1 MYLLLDIGNTREK
14 AALVKQGKV
23 TALPQLAVDNLA
35 KLPLKAV
42 YFASVA
48 SQEKV
53 ALLKQLLGLDHLPWR
68 QVHSD
73 AQAYGVRSCYQQPQT
88 LGVDRW
94 LAMLGAQL
102 LFPAKNVLIVD
113 AGTAVT
119 VDWMDNKGQHGGG
132 WIIPGLKMQQQA
144 VVKNTAKV
152 FNSEMFNGRLEP
164 GMATV
169 TGLQNGCLA
178 AVLGAIRLAWQ
189 QTPCDKLLL
198 TGGDSKF
205 LKPYLADLPLV
216 VEPLLIFQGLARYI
230 DM

>member
-14 AALVKQGKV
+14 AALVKNGKV
-23 TALPQLAVDNLA
+23 TALPQLAADNLA
-35 KLPLKAV
+35 KLPIKAV

-53 ALLKQLLGLDHLPWR
+53 AVIKQLLGLDHLPWR
-68 QVHSD
+68 QVYSD
-73 AQAYGVRSCYQQPQT
+73 AQAYGVRSSYQQPQT

-102 LFPAKNVLIVD
+102 LFNGQNVLIAD
-113 AGTAVT
+113 AGTAIT
-119 VDWMDNKGQHGGG
+119 LDWLDKSGQHGGG

-152 FNSEMFNGRLEP
+152 FNADMFNGRLEP
-164 GMATV
+164 GIDTV

-189 QTPCDKLLL
+189 DTPADKLIL

-205 LKPYLADLPLV
+205 LKPHLSDLPLV
-216 VEPLLIFQGLARYI
+216 VEPLLIFHGLARYI

>member
-23 TALPQLAVDNLA
+23 TALPQLAPDNLA
-35 KLPLKAV
+35 KLPIKAV
-42 YFASVA
+42 YYASVA

-53 ALLKQLLGLDHLPWR
+53 AVIKQLLGLDHLPWR
-68 QVHSD
+68 QVYSD
-73 AQAYGVRSCYQQPQT
+73 TQAYGVRSSYQQPQT

-94 LAMLGAQL
+94 LAMLGAGL
-102 LFPAKNVLIVD
+102 LFPHQDLLIVD

-119 VDWMDNKGQHGGG
+119 VDWLSQAGQHLGG

-164 GMATV
+164 GVDTV

-178 AVLGAIRLAWQ
+178 AVLGAVRLAWQ
-189 QTPCDKLLL
+189 RTPCNKLLL

-205 LKPYLADLPLV
+205 LKAHLADLPLV
-216 VEPLLIFQGLARYI
+216 VEPLLIFHGLARYI

>member
-23 TALPQLAVDNLA
+23 SALPQLAPENLA
-35 KLPLKAV
+35 KLPIKAV

-53 ALLKQLLGLDHLPWR
+53 AVIKQLLGLEHLPWR
-68 QVHSD
+68 QVHAD
-73 AQAYGVRSCYQQPQT
+73 AQAYGVSNIYQQPQT

-94 LAMLGAQL
+94 LAMLGAQS
-102 LFPAKNVLIVD
+102 LFPDSSALIVD

-119 VDWMDNKGQHGGG
+119 LDWLEANGQHGGG

-152 FNSEMFNGRLEP
+152 FNSEMFNGRLEA
-164 GMATV
+164 GVDTV
-169 TGLQNGCLA
+169 TCLQNGCLA
-178 AVLGAIRLAWQ
+178 AVLGAIRLAWHE
-189 QTPCDKLLL
+189 TPCDKLLL

-216 VEPLLIFQGLARYI
+216 VEPLLIFHGLARYI

>member
-23 TALPQLAVDNLA
+23 TALPQLAPENLA
-35 KLPLKAV
+35 KLSLKAV
-42 YFASVA
+42 YYASVA

-53 ALLKQLLGLDHLPWR
+53 AVIKQLLGLEDLPWR
-68 QVHSD
+68 QVHAD
-73 AQAYGVRSCYQQPQT
+73 AQAYGVTSVYQQPQT

-102 LFPAKNVLIVD
+102 LFPSTSTLIVD

-119 VDWMDNKGQHGGG
+119 LDWLDARGQHQGG
-132 WIIPGLKMQQQA
+132 WIIPGLKMQQHA

-164 GMATV
+164 GEDTV
-169 TGLQNGCLA
+169 TCLQNGCLA
-178 AVLGAIRLAWQ
+178 SVLGAIRLAWQ
-189 QTPCDKLLL
+189 QNPSQKLLL

-205 LKPYLADLPLV
+205 LKSYLSDLPLV
-216 VEPLLIFQGLARYI
+216 VEPLLIFHGLARYI

>member
-1 MYLLLDIGNTREK
+1 MYLLLDIGNTRAK

-23 TALPQLAVDNLA
+23 SALPQLAPDNLA
-35 KLPLKAV
+35 KLAIKAV

-53 ALLKQLLGLDHLPWR
+53 LSVRQSLALDHLPWR
-68 QVHSD
+68 QVHSE
-73 AQAYGVRSCYQQPQT
+73 AQAFGLTNCYQQPQT

-102 LFPAKNVLIVD
+102 LQPKRNLLVVD

-119 VDWMDNKGQHGGG
+119 IDWLDVSGQHSGG
-132 WIIPGLKMQQQA
+132 WIVPGLKLQQQA

-152 FNSEMFNGRLEP
+152 FNAETFHGRLEA
-164 GMATV
+164 GVDTV

-178 AVLGAIRLAWQ
+178 SVLGAIRLAWQ
-189 QTPCDKLLL
+189 SAACDKLML

-205 LKPYLADLPLV
+205 LKPYLADLPV
-216 VEPLLIFQGLARYI
+216 IIEPLLVFHGLVRYI
-230 DM
+230 DT

>member
-23 TALPQLAVDNLA
+23 SALPQLAPENLA
-35 KLPLKAV
+35 KLAIKAV

-53 ALLKQLLGLDHLPWR
+53 AVIKQLLGLEHLPWR
-68 QVHSD
+68 QVH
-73 AQAYGVRSCYQQPQT
+73 AETQAYGVSNIYQQPQT

-94 LAMLGAQL
+94 LAMLGAQAV
-102 LFPAKNVLIVD
+102 FPGQSALIVD

-119 VDWMDNKGQHGGG
+119 LDWLDGNGQHNGG
-132 WIIPGLKMQQQA
+132 WIVPGLKMQQQA

-152 FNSEMFNGRLEP
+152 FNSEMFNGRLEA
-164 GMATV
+164 GVDTV
-169 TGLQNGCLA
+169 TCLQNGCLA
-178 AVLGAIRLAWQ
+178 SVLGAIRLAWQ
-189 QTPCDKLLL
+189 QKPCNKLLL

-205 LKPYLADLPLV
+205 IKPYIADLPLV
-216 VEPLLIFQGLARYI
+216 VDPLLIFHGLARYI

>member
-23 TALPQLAVDNLA
+23 TALPQLAPENLA
-35 KLPLKAV
+35 KLPIKAV
-42 YFASVA
+42 YYASVA

-53 ALLKQLLGLDHLPWR
+53 AVIKQLLGLEDLPWR
-68 QVHSD
+68 QVHAD
-73 AQAYGVRSCYQQPQT
+73 ALAYGVTSIYQQPQT

-94 LAMLGAQL
+94 LAMLGTQL
-102 LFPAKNVLIVD
+102 LFPANSALIVD

-119 VDWMDNKGQHGGG
+119 LDWLGGDGQHQGG
-132 WIIPGLKMQQQA
+132 WILPGLKMQQHA

-164 GMATV
+164 GEDTV
-169 TGLQNGCLA
+169 TCLQNGCLA
-178 AVLGAIRLAWQ
+178 SVLGAIRLAWQ
-189 QTPCDKLLL
+189 QNPCQKLLL

-205 LKPYLADLPLV
+205 LKSHLSDLPLV
-216 VEPLLIFQGLARYI
+216 VEPLLIFHGLARYI

>member
-14 AALVKQGKV
+14 AALVKQGRV
-23 TALPQLAVDNLA
+23 SALPQLAQENLA

-42 YFASVA
+42 YYASVA
-48 SQEKV
+48 SPER
-53 ALLKQLLGLDHLPWR
+53 LTSIKQLLGLEHLPWR
-68 QVHSD
+68 QVHAD
-73 AQAYGVRSCYQQPQT
+73 ANGFGVTNAYQQPYT

-94 LAMLGAQL
+94 LALLGCQL
-102 LFPAKNVLIVD
+102 LFPQQPALIVD

-119 VDWMDNKGQHGGG
+119 VDWLDSAGLHGGG

-152 FNSEMFNGRLEP
+152 FNSEIFNGRLEA
-164 GMATV
+164 GGDTV
-169 TGLQNGCLA
+169 TCLQNGCLA
-178 AVLGAIRLAWQ
+178 SVLGAIRLAWQ
-189 QTPCDKLLL
+189 QNSCERLLL

-216 VEPLLIFQGLARYI
+216 VEPLLIFHGLARYI
-230 DM
+230 DT

>member
-35 KLPLKAV
+35 KLPIKAV

-73 AQAYGVRSCYQQPQT
+73 AQAYGVRSSYQQSQT

-119 VDWMDNKGQHGGG
+119 VDWLDNKGLHGGG

-164 GMATV
+164 GTDTV

-189 QTPCDKLLL
+189 QSRCSKLLL
-198 TGGDSKF
+198 TGGDAKF
-205 LKPYLADLPLV
+205 LKPHLGDLPLV
-216 VEPLLIFQGLARYI
+216 VEPLLIFYGLARYI

>member
-23 TALPQLAVDNLA
+23 TALPQLAPENLA
-35 KLPLKAV
+35 KLSLKAV
-42 YFASVA
+42 YYASVA

-53 ALLKQLLGLDHLPWR
+53 AVIKQLLGLEDLPWR
-68 QVHSD
+68 QVHAD
-73 AQAYGVRSCYQQPQT
+73 AQAYGVRSSYQQPQT

-102 LFPAKNVLIVD
+102 LFPTESVLIID

-119 VDWMDNKGQHGGG
+119 VDWVDHEGQHGGG

-164 GMATV
+164 GTDTV

-189 QTPCDKLLL
+189 QSPCSKLLL
-198 TGGDSKF
+198 TGGDAKF
-205 LKPYLADLPLV
+205 LKPHLGDLPLV
-216 VEPLLIFQGLARYI
+216 VEPLLIFYGLARYI

>member
-42 YFASVA
+42 YFDS
-48 SQEKV
+48 S
-53 ALLKQLLGLDHLPWR
+53 
-68 QVHSD
+68 
-73 AQAYGVRSCYQQPQT
+73 YQQPQT

>member
-1 MYLLLDIGNTREK
+1 MYLLLDIGNTRAK
-14 AALVKQGKV
+14 AALIKKGKV
-23 TALPQLAVDNLA
+23 SALPQLAPDNLA
-35 KLPLKAV
+35 KLPIKAV

-53 ALLKQLLGLDHLPWR
+53 QAVRQSLALEHLPWR
-68 QVHSD
+68 QIHSES
-73 AQAYGVRSCYQQPQT
+73 QTFGVSNSYQQPQT

-94 LAMLGAQL
+94 LALLGGHL
-102 LFPAKNVLIVD
+102 LQPERSLLIVD

-119 VDWMDNKGQHGGG
+119 IDWLAANGQHGGG
-132 WIIPGLKMQQQA
+132 WIMPGLKLQQQA

-152 FNSEMFNGRLEP
+152 FNADIFHGRLEP
-164 GMATV
+164 GIDTV

-189 QTPCDKLLL
+189 TSPCDKLIL

-205 LKPYLADLPLV
+205 LKPYLADLPV
-216 VEPLLIFQGLARYI
+216 VTEPLLVFHGLARYI
-230 DM
+230 DT

>member
-14 AALVKQGKV
+14 AALVKMGKV
-23 TALPQLAVDNLA
+23 TALPQLAPDNLA
-35 KLPLKAV
+35 KLPIKAV

-53 ALLKQLLGLDHLPWR
+53 AIIKQLLGLDHLPWR
-68 QVHSD
+68 QVYSD
-73 AQAYGVRSCYQQPQT
+73 SQAYGVRNSYQQPQT

-102 LFPAKNVLIVD
+102 LFPAADLLIVD

-119 VDWMDNKGQHGGG
+119 IDWLNSAGQHEGG
-132 WIIPGLKMQQQA
+132 WIIPGLKLQQQA

-164 GMATV
+164 GTDTV

-189 QTPCDKLLL
+189 QNTATKLIL
-198 TGGDSKF
+198 TGGDSKV
-205 LKPYLADLPLV
+205 LKAHLSDLPMV
-216 VEPLLIFQGLARYI
+216 VEPLLIFHGLARYI

>member
-14 AALVKQGKV
+14 AALVKGGKV
-23 TALPQLAVDNLA
+23 SALPQLAADNLA
-35 KLPLKAV
+35 KLPIKAV

-53 ALLKQLLGLDHLPWR
+53 AVIKQLLGLDHLPWR
-68 QVHSD
+68 QVHAD
-73 AQAYGVRSCYQQPQT
+73 AQAYGLRSRYQQPQT

-102 LFPAKNVLIVD
+102 LFPARNMLIVD

-119 VDWMDNKGQHGGG
+119 VDWLDNNGQHGGG

-164 GMATV
+164 GDDTV

-178 AVLGAIRLAWQ
+178 AVLGAVRLAWQ
-189 QTPCDKLLL
+189 KGSCDKLLL

-205 LKPYLADLPLV
+205 LKPYLTDLPLV
-216 VEPLLIFQGLARYI
+216 VEPLLIFHGLARYI

>member
-14 AALVKQGKV
+14 AALVKNGKV
-23 TALPQLAVDNLA
+23 TALPQLAADNLA
-35 KLPLKAV
+35 KLPIKAV
-42 YFASVA
+42 YFACVA
-48 SQEKV
+48 SQERVV
-53 ALLKQLLGLDHLPWR
+53 AIKQQLGLEHLPWR
-68 QVHSD
+68 QVHSE
-73 AQAYGVRSCYQQPQT
+73 AQAYGVRSSYQQPQT

-102 LFPAKNVLIVD
+102 LFPAQNVLIVD

-119 VDWMDNKGQHGGG
+119 LDWLALDGQHGGG

-152 FNSEMFNGRLEP
+152 FNAEMFNGRLEP
-164 GMATV
+164 GIDTV
-169 TGLQNGCLA
+169 AGLQNGCLA
-178 AVLGAIRLAWQ
+178 AILGAIMLAWQ
-189 QTPCDKLLL
+189 QTSSDKLLL

-205 LKPYLADLPLV
+205 LKSYLSDLPVV
-216 VEPLLIFQGLARYI
+216 VEPLLIFHGLARYI

>member
-14 AALVKQGKV
+14 AALVKNGKV
-23 TALPQLAVDNLA
+23 TALPQLAADNLA
-35 KLPLKAV
+35 KLPIKAV

-53 ALLKQLLGLDHLPWR
+53 AVIKQLLGLDHLPWR
-68 QVHSD
+68 QVYSD
-73 AQAYGVRSCYQQPQT
+73 AQAYGVRSSYQQPQT

-102 LFPAKNVLIVD
+102 LFNGQNVLIAD
-113 AGTAVT
+113 AGTAIT
-119 VDWMDNKGQHGGG
+119 LDWLDKSGQHGGG
-132 WIIPGLKMQQQA
+132 WIIPGLKIQQQA

-152 FNSEMFNGRLEP
+152 FNAEMFNGRLEP
-164 GMATV
+164 GIDTV

-189 QTPCDKLLL
+189 DTPADKLIL

-205 LKPYLADLPLV
+205 LKPHLSDLPLV
-216 VEPLLIFQGLARYI
+216 VEPLLIFHGLARYI

>member
-14 AALVKQGKV
+14 AALVKNGKV
-23 TALPQLAVDNLA
+23 TALPQLAADNLA
-35 KLPLKAV
+35 KLPIKAV

-53 ALLKQLLGLDHLPWR
+53 AVIKQLLGLDHLPWR
-68 QVHSD
+68 QVYSD
-73 AQAYGVRSCYQQPQT
+73 AQAYGVRSSYQQPQT

-94 LAMLGAQL
+94 LAMLGAQV
-102 LFPAKNVLIVD
+102 LFNGQNVLIAD

-119 VDWMDNKGQHGGG
+119 LDWLDKSGQHGGG

-152 FNSEMFNGRLEP
+152 FNAEMFNGRLEP
-164 GMATV
+164 GTDTV

-189 QTPCDKLLL
+189 DTPADRLIL

-205 LKPYLADLPLV
+205 LKPHLSDLPLV
-216 VEPLLIFQGLARYI
+216 VEPLLIFHGLARYI

>member
-14 AALVKQGKV
+14 AALVKKGKV
-23 TALPQLAVDNLA
+23 TALPQLAADNLA
-35 KLPLKAV
+35 TLPIKAV

-53 ALLKQLLGLDHLPWR
+53 AVIKQLLGLDHLPWR

-73 AQAYGVRSCYQQPQT
+73 AQAYGVRNSYQQPQT

-94 LAMLGAQL
+94 LAMLGAQQ
-102 LFPAKNVLIVD
+102 LFPAEPVLIVD

-119 VDWMDNKGQHGGG
+119 VDWLTDDGQHDGG

-152 FNSEMFNGRLEP
+152 FNSELFNGRLEP
-164 GMATV
+164 GGDTV

-178 AVLGAIRLAWQ
+178 AVLGAVRLAWQ
-189 QTPCDKLLL
+189 QRPCNKLLL

-205 LKPYLADLPLV
+205 LKPYLTDLPLT

>member
-14 AALVKQGKV
+14 AALVKNGKV
-23 TALPQLAVDNLA
+23 TALPQLAPDNLA
-35 KLPLKAV
+35 KLPIKAV

-53 ALLKQLLGLDHLPWR
+53 AVIKQLLGLDHLPWR
-68 QVHSD
+68 QVYSD
-73 AQAYGVRSCYQQPQT
+73 AQAYGVRSSYQQPQT

-102 LFPAKNVLIVD
+102 LFSGQNVLIAD

-119 VDWMDNKGQHGGG
+119 LDWLDKSGQHGGG

-152 FNSEMFNGRLEP
+152 FNAEMFNGRLEP
-164 GMATV
+164 GIDTV

-189 QTPCDKLLL
+189 QTPVDKLIL

-205 LKPYLADLPLV
+205 LKPHLSDLPLI
-216 VEPLLIFQGLARYI
+216 VEPLLIFHGLARHI

>member
-1 MYLLLDIGNTREK
+1 VYLLLDIGNTREK
-14 AALVKQGKV
+14 AALIKSGKV
-23 TALPQLAVDNLA
+23 TALPQLAPDNLA
-35 KLPLKAV
+35 RLSIKAV

-53 ALLKQLLGLDHLPWR
+53 AAIKQQLGLDHLPWR
-68 QVHSD
+68 QVYSE
-73 AQAYGVRSCYQQPQT
+73 AKACGVSNSYQQPQV

-94 LAMLGAQL
+94 LAMLGTQL
-102 LFPAKNVLIVD
+102 LFPSQNTLIVD

-119 VDWMDNKGQHGGG
+119 IDWLAQDGQHGGG

-164 GMATV
+164 GADTV

-189 QTPCDKLLL
+189 QTPRDKLVL

-205 LKPYLADLPLV
+205 LKSYLSDLPIV
-216 VEPLLIFQGLARYI
+216 VEPLLIFHGLARYI

>member
-14 AALVKQGKV
+14 AALIKNGKV
-23 TALPQLAVDNLA
+23 SALPQLAPDNLA
-35 KLPLKAV
+35 TLPIKAV
-42 YFASVA
+42 YFASVSSPERLA
-48 SQEKV
+48 DI
-53 ALLKQLLGLDHLPWR
+53 KQQLGLDHLPWR

-73 AQAYGVRSCYQQPQT
+73 AQAGGVTNIYHHPES

-102 LFPAKNVLIVD
+102 LWPAQSFLIVD

-119 VDWMDNKGQHGGG
+119 LDWLNIDGMHRGG
-132 WIIPGLKMQQQA
+132 WIVPGLRMQQQA
-144 VVKNTAKV
+144 VVSNTAKV
-152 FNSEMFNGRLEP
+152 INSEVFNGRLAP
-164 GMATV
+164 GDDTI
-169 TGLQNGCLA
+169 TCLQNGCLA

-189 QTPCDKLLL
+189 QMPCDKLLL

-205 LKPYLADLPLV
+205 LKPYLTDLPLV
-216 VEPLLIFQGLARYI
+216 VEPLLIFHGLARYI

>member
-14 AALVKQGKV
+14 AALVKNGKV
-23 TALPQLAVDNLA
+23 TALPQLAPENLA
-35 KLPLKAV
+35 TLPIKAV
-42 YFASVA
+42 YFACVA

-53 ALLKQLLGLDHLPWR
+53 AVIKQLLGLDHLPWR
-68 QVHSD
+68 QVYSA
-73 AQAYGVRSCYQQPQT
+73 AQAYGVVNSYQQPQT

-102 LFPAKNVLIVD
+102 LYTAKNVLIVD
-113 AGTAVT
+113 TGTAVT
-119 VDWMDNKGQHGGG
+119 ADWLNQDGQHGGG

-164 GMATV
+164 GTDTV

-178 AVLGAIRLAWQ
+178 AVLGAIRQAWQ

-205 LKPYLADLPLV
+205 LKPYLTDLPLV
-216 VEPLLIFQGLARYI
+216 VEPLLIFHGLARYI

>member
-23 TALPQLAVDNLA
+23 TALPQLAPENLA
-35 KLPLKAV
+35 KLPIKAV
-42 YFASVA
+42 YYASVA

-53 ALLKQLLGLDHLPWR
+53 AVIKQLLGLEDLPWR
-68 QVHSD
+68 QVHAD
-73 AQAYGVRSCYQQPQT
+73 ALAYGVTSIYQQPQT

-94 LAMLGAQL
+94 LAMLGTQL
-102 LFPAKNVLIVD
+102 LFPANSALIVD

-119 VDWMDNKGQHGGG
+119 LDWLGVDGQHQGG
-132 WIIPGLKMQQQA
+132 WILPGLKMQQHA

-164 GMATV
+164 GEDTV
-169 TGLQNGCLA
+169 TCLQNGCLA
-178 AVLGAIRLAWQ
+178 SVLGAIRLAWQ
-189 QTPCDKLLL
+189 QNPCQKLLL

-205 LKPYLADLPLV
+205 LKSHLSDLPLV
-216 VEPLLIFQGLARYI
+216 VEPLLIFHGLARYI

>member
-23 TALPQLAVDNLA
+23 TALPQLAPENLA
-35 KLPLKAV
+35 KLPIKAV
-42 YFASVA
+42 YYASVA
-48 SQEKV
+48 SQEKIAV
-53 ALLKQLLGLDHLPWR
+53 IKQLLGLDHLPWR
-68 QVHSD
+68 QVYAE
-73 AQAYGVRSCYQQPQT
+73 AQAYGIRSIYQQPQT

-102 LFPAKNVLIVD
+102 LFPEHDLLVVD

-119 VDWMDNKGQHGGG
+119 IDWLNNSGQHGGG

-152 FNSEMFNGRLEP
+152 FNSEMFNGRLEA
-164 GMATV
+164 GMDTV

-189 QTPCDKLLL
+189 QSPCEKLLL

-205 LKPYLADLPLV
+205 IKPHLADLPLI
-216 VEPLLIFQGLARYI
+216 VEPLLVFHGLARYI

>member
-14 AALVKQGKV
+14 AALVKNGKV
-23 TALPQLAVDNLA
+23 SALPQLAPENLA
-35 KLPLKAV
+35 KLSLKAV
-42 YFASVA
+42 YYASVA

-53 ALLKQLLGLDHLPWR
+53 AVIKQLLGLEHLPWR

-73 AQAYGVRSCYQQPQT
+73 SHAYGVTSIYQQPQT

-94 LAMLGAQL
+94 LAMLGTQS
-102 LFPAKNVLIVD
+102 LFPAESALIVD

-119 VDWMDNKGQHGGG
+119 VDWLQTDGRHGGG
-132 WIIPGLKMQQQA
+132 WIIPGLKMQQHA

-152 FNSEMFNGRLEP
+152 FNSEMFNGRLEA
-164 GMATV
+164 GDDTV
-169 TGLQNGCLA
+169 TCLQNGCLA
-178 AVLGAIRLAWQ
+178 SAIGAVRLAWQ
-189 QTPCDKLLL
+189 HNPCNKLLL

-205 LKPYLADLPLV
+205 LKPHLIDLPLV
-216 VEPLLIFQGLARYI
+216 VEPLLIFHGLARYI

>member
-14 AALVKQGKV
+14 AALVKNGKV
-23 TALPQLAVDNLA
+23 SALPQLAPDNLA
-35 KLPLKAV
+35 TLPIKAV

-53 ALLKQLLGLDHLPWR
+53 AVIKQLLGLDHLPWR
-68 QVHSD
+68 QVYSD
-73 AQAYGVRSCYQQPQT
+73 AHAYGVINSYLQPQT

-94 LAMLGAQL
+94 LAMLGAQTL
-102 LFPAKNVLIVD
+102 QPRQNLLIVD

-119 VDWMDNKGQHGGG
+119 VDWLDQEGQHGGG

-164 GMATV
+164 GTDTV

-205 LKPYLADLPLV
+205 LKPYLTDFPLV
-216 VEPLLIFQGLARYI
+216 VEPLLIFHGLARYI

>member
-23 TALPQLAVDNLA
+23 TALPQLAPENLA
-35 KLPLKAV
+35 KLSLKAV
-42 YFASVA
+42 YYASVA

-53 ALLKQLLGLDHLPWR
+53 AVIKQLLGLEDLPWR
-68 QVHSD
+68 QVHAD
-73 AQAYGVRSCYQQPQT
+73 AQAYGVTSVYQQPQT

-102 LFPAKNVLIVD
+102 LFPSTSTLIVD

-119 VDWMDNKGQHGGG
+119 LDWLDAEGKHQGG
-132 WIIPGLKMQQQA
+132 WILPGLKMQQHA

-152 FNSEMFNGRLEP
+152 FNSEMFNGRMEP
-164 GMATV
+164 GEDTV
-169 TGLQNGCLA
+169 TCLQNGCLA
-178 AVLGAIRLAWQ
+178 SVIGAIRLAWQ
-189 QTPCDKLLL
+189 QNPGQKLLL

-205 LKPYLADLPLV
+205 LKPHLMDLPLV
-216 VEPLLIFQGLARYI
+216 VEPLLIFHGLARYI